1 LKRWRNMIVS
11 ETGQPIYMVA
21 NQATLQEICT
31 YLPLN
36 KKDLM
41 QISGFGKAKVEKYG
55 DEILETVESFCSLHN
70 LESNMMAKL
79 ANPKRERKAK
89 STEPKSDTKTVSFNL
104 YKDGN
109 DIASIAKERNLTI
122 STIEGHLA
130 WFIGNGDIDIDNLV
144 STEKQKQV
152 KDAAATH
159 GILSHKTLIDNL
171 PKNISYGELRM
182 VLAANKISETLD
194 RQ

>member
-1 LKRWRNMIVS
+1 MIVS

-21 NQATLQEICT
+21 NQTTLQEICT

-79 ANPKRERKAK
+79 ANPKKERKTKNA
-89 STEPKSDTKTVSFNL
+89 EPKTDTKAVSFNL
-104 YKDGN
+104 YKDGYN
-109 DIASIAKERNLTI
+109 IASIAKERNLTI

-130 WFIGNGDIDIDNLV
+130 WFVGNGDIDINKLV
-144 STEKQKQV
+144 SKEKQKLV
-152 KDAAATH
+152 KGVAEVH
-159 GILSHKTLIDNL
+159 GTMSHKTLIDNL
-171 PKNISYGELRM
+171 PKDISYGELRM
-182 VLAANKISETLD
+182 VLASQQEKEV
-194 RQ
+194 